1 MSKSH
6 VSGGREVAVQ
16 SFRIH
21 QEGLARVF
29 GELEAKVMD
38 AVWSLDEPTVQ
49 GVCDYLG
56 PGHNYKTVMT
66 VLNRLVD
73 KGALTRQR
81 HSRAFVY
88 CTRQSREAFLGRVSR
103 AIMGSLVRD
112 SGSLAVAQFV
122 ETLEEI
128 DPGQLAELER
138 LVHERR
144 QSQPAAV
151 SHVEA
156 NDAVAG

>member
-1 MSKSH
+1 MSKRQSAT
-6 VSGGREVAVQ
+6 GREVGVQ

-29 GELEAKVMD
+29 GELEAQVMD
-38 AVWSLDEPTVQ
+38 AVWSLEEPTVQ
-49 GVCDYLG
+49 AVCDHLG

-88 CTRQSREAFLGRVSR
+88 RTRQSREAFLGRVSR
-103 AIMGSLVRD
+103 AVMGGLVRD
-112 SGSLAVAQFV
+112 FGALAVAQFV

-128 DPGQLAELER
+128 DPEHLAELER
-138 LVHERR
+138 LVRERR
-144 QSQPAAV
+144 QSHQGVPAAQ
-151 SHVEA
+151 EGD
-156 NDAVAG
+156 DAAGS